1 MSRQDIHVDAIY
13 GEVETTDNLTNKT
26 IYEYRFLDRM
36 PGMDNDNFT
45 YAEILV
51 PSNFENRYSEI
62 SGIRVQIP
70 YCPVFKILMIRFKLE
85 NGNGVDEFMINRT
98 DNKIW
103 FPVYILHEDEEV
115 PIKLSE
121 FRKYNENDYY
131 NLLMKNGKL
140 ELYSAD
146 ETDFQIK
153 ASLQQ
158 NEIFLLKAMAG
169 NIYQYPKTGVGLI
182 EFLHGNFENSGLAQ
196 KLQSEFEADNM
207 IINNAFMDS
216 ATGEL
221 LLDVTEKNG

>member
-26 IYEYRFLDRM
+26 IYEYRFIDRM
-36 PGMDNDNFT
+36 PGIDNDNFT
-45 YAEILV
+45 YAEIVV
-51 PSNFENRYSEI
+51 PSNFENRYSETN
-62 SGIRVQIP
+62 GIRVHIP
-70 YCPVFKILMIRFKLE
+70 YSPVFKKLMIRFRLE
-85 NGNGVDEFMINRT
+85 NGNGVDEFMVNRT

-103 FPVYILHEDEEV
+103 FPVFALIDGNETPL
-115 PIKLSE
+115 KLCE
-121 FRKYNENDYY
+121 LRKYNESDNY
-131 NLLMKNGKL
+131 NLLLKNGKL
-140 ELYSAD
+140 ELYSAN

-196 KLQSEFEADNM
+196 KLQSEFTADNM

>member
-1 MSRQDIHVDAIY
+1 MSRQDIYVDAIY
-13 GEVETTDNLTNKT
+13 GEVETTDNLTSKT

-36 PGMDNDNFT
+36 PGVDNDNFT

-51 PSNFENRYSEI
+51 PSNFENRYSETN
-62 SGIRVQIP
+62 GIRVHIP
-70 YCPVFKILMIRFKLE
+70 YSPVFKKLMIRFRLD
-85 NGNGVDEFMINRT
+85 NGNGIDEFMINRT

-103 FPVYILHEDEEV
+103 FPVYALVEEKETPV
-115 PIKLSE
+115 RLSE
-121 FRKYNENDYY
+121 LRKFNESDNY
-131 NLLMKNGKL
+131 NLLLKNGKL

-169 NIYQYPKTGVGLI
+169 NIYQFPKTGVGLI
-182 EFLHGNFENSGLAQ
+182 EYLHGNFENSGLAQ
-196 KLQSEFEADNM
+196 KLQSEFTADNM

>member
-1 MSRQDIHVDAIY
+1 
-13 GEVETTDNLTNKT
+13 
-26 IYEYRFLDRM
+26 
-36 PGMDNDNFT
+36 
-45 YAEILV
+45 
-51 PSNFENRYSEI
+51 
-62 SGIRVQIP
+62 
-70 YCPVFKILMIRFKLE
+70 MIRFKLE